1 MLIEERSAEDFFFGL
16 PPQTAKKKL
25 TNFWQCSFAS
35 ADCSY
40 EDFSNYS
47 VKSHTF
53 YPQHLDSRFPEER
66 EVAREIVSN
75 YLKYI
80 AEISNSN
87 LIQNTNSLMAKGEV
101 KIDPDVDFS
110 WTGEIHPQSQTKFNV
125 GY

>member
-1 MLIEERSAEDFFFGL
+1 MKKDQLQIFFFGL
-16 PPQTAKKKL
+16 PPQTTKKKL

-35 ADCSY
+35 TDCSY

-47 VKSHTF
+47 VNSHTL

-66 EVAREIVSN
+66 EAAREIVSN

-101 KIDPDVDFS
+101 KIDPHVDFS
-110 WTGEIHPQSQTKFNV
+110 WIGEIHPQSQTKFNV